1 MVVVHN
7 ALAKVRIFPFLSLRS
22 LDSEFLKLTSHYKI
36 RCPVYSSTNLIG
48 NGTGGTRIK
57 LRKLTVFVM

>member
-7 ALAKVRIFPFLSLRS
+7 ALAKVRIFPFLSLKS
-22 LDSEFLKLTSHYKI
+22 LDSECLKLTSHCLI
-36 RCPVYSSTNLIG
+36 RCPVNSSKNLVG
-48 NGTGGTRIK
+48 RGTGGTRIK